1 MSCRGQRSLHA
12 SIPCEKRNSA
22 AVKGFALS
30 ASFAFSARHK
40 ALRVQPHCRSSSAIH
55 LDPAAASHVPPK
67 TASVVKPA
75 CALPGGENTFGL
87 RPPQRPRGDET
98 NAAAR

>member
-1 MSCRGQRSLHA
+1 MSRRGQRSLHA

-22 AVKGFALS
+22 AALS
-30 ASFAFSARHK
+30 GSFVFRRRHK
-40 ALRVQPHCRSSSAIH
+40 ASRVQPHCRSSSAIH

-75 CALPGGENTFGL
+75 QALGRRENTFWIA
-87 RPPQRPRGDET
+87 T
-98 NAAAR
+98 AAAPER